1 MRKTRA
7 AILLAGSLWYPTAC
21 LSEASIDTTVAQRAN
36 SSESATTNKEVAKAV
51 VYKNKKYHFKFVLPR
66 TWRGY
71 SIIIGTWSGVV
82 KPGDQD
88 ERVESGPM
96 ITIRHPLWT
105 NSNPRQDIPIMILT
119 HTQAE
124 MASGMVVS
132 AAPFGPQEFSRN
144 TQFVFC
150 LPPRFDY
157 SEGTGTEE
165 VREILRNH
173 PLHPF

>member
-1 MRKTRA
+1 MRKTRT
-7 AILLAGSLWYPTAC
+7 AILLAGSLWFPTEC
-21 LSEASIDTTVAQRAN
+21 LSEPASDATLAQRAN
-36 SSESATTNKEVAKAV
+36 SSGSATTNKEVAKAV

-82 KPGDQD
+82 NAGAQD

-105 NSNPRQDIPIMILT
+105 NSDPRQDIPIMILT

-124 MASGMVVS
+124 IASGMVVS
-132 AAPFGPQEFSRN
+132 AAPFPRVQSKQPVCF
-144 TQFVFC
+144 
-150 LPPRFDY
+150 LPAATFR
-157 SEGTGTEE
+157 
-165 VREILRNH
+165 LR
-173 PLHPF
+173 